1 MTLVALVAL
10 SASAVGVA
18 GVAQAGSAPSD
29 TDADAVVATVP
40 VPAPGGGTTSTTV
53 QVEEQ
58 EVLEPVAVDE
68 TVAVEV
74 EQGSVSAELVELARA
89 QGRPGVA
96 GQIAGPA
103 LSVRVRLSNDSAQVV
118 ATDTVTVT
126 AQDAE
131 GAPLSPVPGETAFP
145 FAGDLG
151 AGEAADAVYLFT
163 LPEGSP
169 GPFTVTVNPAAQA
182 PVAVFV
188 GSLR

>member
-1 MTLVALVAL
+1 MAVLAGL
-10 SASAVGVA
+10 SAAAVGVA
-18 GVAQAGSAPSD
+18 GVAQAGPSRSD
-29 TDADAVVATVP
+29 ADADAVVATVP
-40 VPAPGGGTTSTTV
+40 VPPPGGGDTTTTV

-58 EVLEPVAVDE
+58 EVLEAVALDE

-74 EQGSVSAELVELARA
+74 EQGSVAAELVELAQA
-89 QGRPGVA
+89 QGQPGVA
-96 GQIAGPA
+96 GQIGGPA
-103 LSVRVRLSNDSAQVV
+103 LSVRVRLSNDSAEPV

-131 GAPLSPVPGETAFP
+131 GTPLSPVQGETAFP
-145 FAGDLG
+145 FTGDLD
-151 AGEAADAVYLFT
+151 AGEVADAVYLFS

-169 GPFTVTVNPAAQA
+169 GPFTITVNPAAQA